1 MIYGDTV
8 DDRQLGDLD
17 TDAVDVVPIEPTVS
31 PNERDNKTVK
41 AANDS
46 MEKKTEKMTSTGYE
60 NSATKRRMR
69 NSFISRKK
77 FYQVV
82 ENKMFQ

>member
-17 TDAVDVVPIEPTVS
+17 TDAVDVLPIDTTVS
-31 PNERDNKTVK
+31 PNERDNKTANVK
-41 AANDS
+41 NDS
-46 MEKKTEKMTSTGYE
+46 KEKKNEKSTSTANE
-60 NSATKRRMR
+60 NPATKRRMR

-77 FYQVV
+77 FYQMV